1 MHEMHS
7 LTQEQATLA
16 PGAENLNF
24 ISRLQTVRA
33 SSLQRVSPQDS
44 ELRPKNTK
52 LERLTDTGQER
63 FFARWLL
70 SSVCSLRAPMTPLNL
85 ELLGMYIHTC
95 FGLNICILGCFAQN

>member
-1 MHEMHS
+1 MEEWNKTS
-7 LTQEQATLA
+7 DV
-16 PGAENLNF
+16 GARRGKSQ
-24 ISRLQTVRA
+24 ISKSHAFRLSEPQ
-33 SSLQRVSPQDS
+33 SLQRVSPQDS

-85 ELLGMYIHTC
+85 ELLGMYIHSC